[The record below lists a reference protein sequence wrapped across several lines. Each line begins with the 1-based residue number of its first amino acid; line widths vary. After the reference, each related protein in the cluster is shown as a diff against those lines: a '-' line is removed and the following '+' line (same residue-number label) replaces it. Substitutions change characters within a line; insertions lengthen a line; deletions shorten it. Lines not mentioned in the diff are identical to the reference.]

1 MRMAIEITCPACGA
15 INRVPED
22 RLQSRPVCGKC
33 KSALLDGQ
41 TLAASD
47 TTFQRLVDRN
57 GLPLVLDFW
66 ASWCGPCQQ
75 FAPVFQTT
83 AKAFATQ
90 ARFVKVDTEL
100 CPQTAARFQIRS
112 IPTLMVV
119 KNGQEIAR
127 LSGALPNA
135 QFTQWLNQQLG
146 VSG

>member
-1 MRMAIEITCPACGA
+1 MAIELTCPSCGA
-15 INRVPED
+15 INRVPDD

-33 KSALLDGQ
+33 KRVLLDGQ
-41 TLAASD
+41 LLAASD
-47 TTFQRLVDRN
+47 SSFQRLAERN

-75 FAPVFQTT
+75 FAPTFQAT
-83 AKAFATQ
+83 AKEFATR
-90 ARFVKVDTEL
+90 ARFVKVDTER

-112 IPTLMVV
+112 IPTLMII
-119 KNGQEIAR
+119 KNGKELAR
-127 LSGALPNA
+127 LSGALPKA